1 MSATVY
7 GLPSGALT
15 PRNDF
20 RATTDNTGRVN
31 ATMSFSLRRGA
42 YSSIQAFLHKGKLL
56 TNIYTEGDSYFDNL
70 IIDSHEY
77 AENEGGGNGID
88 IIRVNLLGYFES
100 SAEVEEKEKV
110 YELTTSLGEA
120 PIIRHPKFLLLNQD
134 VNSAANGMVR
144 LYNGTARFEKN
155 TSGYKI
161 VDIMTGNEIVTITG
175 GDEHDFFEC
184 IFIRD
189 NRTYKV
195 PVSEYTETQTN
206 MGGLTDAEVEYLG
219 KIDNDPPRDPATPP
233 NMIWM
238 LTGSSETRSSENPIT
253 WNRTWST
260 IEDTADNVLLYE
272 E

>member
-20 RATTDNTGRVN
+20 RATIDNTGKVTG
-31 ATMSFSLRRGA
+31 TMSFSIRRGD
-42 YSSIQAFLHKGKLL
+42 YSAIQTFLQKGKLL
-56 TNIYTEGDSYFDNL
+56 TTIYTDGDSYFDNL

-77 AENEGGGNGID
+77 AENEGGGGGID

-100 SAEVEEKEKV
+100 SGEVEEKEKV
-110 YELTTSLGEA
+110 YELTTSLSEA
-120 PIIRHPKFLLLNQD
+120 PIIQHPKFLLLDQE
-134 VNSAANGMVR
+134 VNSGANGMIR

-155 TSGYKI
+155 TSGYLI
-161 VDIMTGNEIVTITG
+161 VDVMTGNEIVTITG
-175 GDEHDFFEC
+175 GDEYDWFEC

-206 MGGLTDAEVEYLG
+206 LGGLTDAEVEYLG
-219 KIDNDPPRDPATPP
+219 KIDEDVPKNPATPP

-238 LTGSSETRSSENPIT
+238 LTGSSETKSSENPIT
-253 WNRTWST
+253 WTRTWST
-260 IEDTADNVLLYE
+260 IEDTADTALLYE